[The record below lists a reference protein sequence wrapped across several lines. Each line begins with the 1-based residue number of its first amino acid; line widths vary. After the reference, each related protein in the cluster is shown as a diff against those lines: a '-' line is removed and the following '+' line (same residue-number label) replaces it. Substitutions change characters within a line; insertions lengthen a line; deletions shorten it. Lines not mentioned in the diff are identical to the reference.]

1 MKLKDI
7 FNYKFCK
14 LKIKKTS
21 DILLNYLRNFVSFIR
36 RFKFSKVSKNTLNT
50 VQNMTVVI
58 LNKEE
63 RKQFLRKKLK
73 QNKIKL
79 FFEFLILLS
88 VVLLIG
94 LNLFLQQID
103 PNDFKKSVENS
114 IKQELDI
121 NLSIKGDIKWSV
133 FKVHPAI
140 ELNDIIVDNII
151 IDKVIY
157 KIKLGTIKARIS
169 LISLLNGENIIS
181 KIHLKDIAIISSDNV
196 GIGNFKKNLSQ
207 VLVSKNKLNS
217 KKIINTD
224 SQNKNFVNSFYN
236 LHFNIKEIVIRNT
249 SIKLRFGKI
258 KETINVNNLI
268 IQHILDDSKLY
279 LSSKFVYQNNSV
291 NLSIITPTLKY
302 WLHKT
307 DNIPIIIKLSSLGN
321 IFEWNLVL
329 KNINQ
334 SFVYIGKARFI
345 SDNFRNI
352 LKMFTKDDFY
362 VGKINLSTNVIGNTN
377 FMSLQDFNLK
387 IANSD
392 IRGNID
398 FLFKNLSI
406 DADLKSSLIDLPKIF
421 WPNWRTDG
429 PDNYTNNSVENIDDS
444 NGDVN
449 VFGDIPLFLD
459 YLSKVNFNIDIS
471 VAKLKAMPEMPI
483 NNITAKLLLNNKI
496 ISSDIFLNYA
506 KGNVKVAGV
515 GYINDK
521 MQLDASLSLSA
532 DAINIGEIVDYTGYE
547 DFVNGGNGQAKI
559 FLKSI
564 GTDLSE
570 LMSNI
575 NGGFKIYSM
584 DKIHIKEISS
594 YMKGDDIIFS
604 LWRIFSK
611 SDDKYDAYIECA
623 VGNGTIDNG
632 VYETG
637 LGFAIE
643 TNKLNIVVDGKVDLG
658 HELIDVSLL
667 TFPKSGIQFSGNAA
681 DMVNVS
687 GSIGEPDVKL
697 RLQGSVVS
705 VAKTGLLSAAIA
717 PVTGGLSL
725 ATFGIGFVT
734 KTVWDNIVAK
744 KNPCNVALTLPV
756 NDNLSQNVY
765 TNEYNTEKSYK
776 NNVKYFNQSLKKV
789 KKLLQSS
796 LR

>member
-21 DILLNYLRNFVSFIR
+21 DILLNYLRNFVSFVR

-151 IDKVIY
+151 VDKVIY

-196 GIGNFKKNLSQ
+196 VMGNFKKNLSQ

-249 SIKLRFGKI
+249 SIKVRFGKI

-321 IFEWNLVL
+321 IFEWNLVV

-334 SFVYIGKARFI
+334 SFVY
-345 SDNFRNI
+345 
-352 LKMFTKDDFY
+352 
-362 VGKINLSTNVIGNTN
+362 
-377 FMSLQDFNLK
+377 
-387 IANSD
+387 
-392 IRGNID
+392 
-398 FLFKNLSI
+398 
-406 DADLKSSLIDLPKIF
+406 
-421 WPNWRTDG
+421 
-429 PDNYTNNSVENIDDS
+429 
-444 NGDVN
+444 
-449 VFGDIPLFLD
+449 
-459 YLSKVNFNIDIS
+459 
-471 VAKLKAMPEMPI
+471 
-483 NNITAKLLLNNKI
+483 
-496 ISSDIFLNYA
+496 
-506 KGNVKVAGV
+506 KG
-515 GYINDK
+515 
-521 MQLDASLSLSA
+521 
-532 DAINIGEIVDYTGYE
+532 
-547 DFVNGGNGQAKI
+547 
-559 FLKSI
+559 
-564 GTDLSE
+564 
-570 LMSNI
+570 
-575 NGGFKIYSM
+575 
-584 DKIHIKEISS
+584 
-594 YMKGDDIIFS
+594 
-604 LWRIFSK
+604 
-611 SDDKYDAYIECA
+611 
-623 VGNGTIDNG
+623 
-632 VYETG
+632 
-637 LGFAIE
+637 
-643 TNKLNIVVDGKVDLG
+643 
-658 HELIDVSLL
+658 
-667 TFPKSGIQFSGNAA
+667 
-681 DMVNVS
+681 
-687 GSIGEPDVKL
+687 
-697 RLQGSVVS
+697 
-705 VAKTGLLSAAIA
+705 
-717 PVTGGLSL
+717 
-725 ATFGIGFVT
+725 
-734 KTVWDNIVAK
+734 
-744 KNPCNVALTLPV
+744 
-756 NDNLSQNVY
+756 
-765 TNEYNTEKSYK
+765 
-776 NNVKYFNQSLKKV
+776 
-789 KKLLQSS
+789 
-796 LR
+796 

>member
-334 SFVYIGKARFI
+334 SIVYIGKARFI

-362 VGKINLSTNVIGNTN
+362 VGKINLSTNVIGNTK

-387 IANSD
+387 I
-392 IRGNID
+392 
-398 FLFKNLSI
+398 
-406 DADLKSSLIDLPKIF
+406 LIFVEILIF
-421 WPNWRTDG
+421 C
-429 PDNYTNNSVENIDDS
+429 
-444 NGDVN
+444 
-449 VFGDIPLFLD
+449 L
-459 YLSKVNFNIDIS
+459 
-471 VAKLKAMPEMPI
+471 
-483 NNITAKLLLNNKI
+483 
-496 ISSDIFLNYA
+496 
-506 KGNVKVAGV
+506 
-515 GYINDK
+515 
-521 MQLDASLSLSA
+521 
-532 DAINIGEIVDYTGYE
+532 
-547 DFVNGGNGQAKI
+547 KI
-559 FLKSI
+559 FL
-564 GTDLSE
+564 
-570 LMSNI
+570 LM
-575 NGGFKIYSM
+575 
-584 DKIHIKEISS
+584 
-594 YMKGDDIIFS
+594 
-604 LWRIFSK
+604 
-611 SDDKYDAYIECA
+611 
-623 VGNGTIDNG
+623 
-632 VYETG
+632 
-637 LGFAIE
+637 
-643 TNKLNIVVDGKVDLG
+643 
-658 HELIDVSLL
+658 LI
-667 TFPKSGIQFSGNAA
+667 
-681 DMVNVS
+681 
-687 GSIGEPDVKL
+687 
-697 RLQGSVVS
+697 
-705 VAKTGLLSAAIA
+705 
-717 PVTGGLSL
+717 
-725 ATFGIGFVT
+725 
-734 KTVWDNIVAK
+734 
-744 KNPCNVALTLPV
+744 
-756 NDNLSQNVY
+756 
-765 TNEYNTEKSYK
+765 
-776 NNVKYFNQSLKKV
+776 
-789 KKLLQSS
+789 
-796 LR
+796 